1 MNRSYLAIP
10 LSLAIGL
17 MATRVDS
24 AIPGTVPENEPLLP
38 VVLDLHYHNGLIGG
52 RIEHAPLGRVL
63 RELVLKT
70 GMQVKLTEP
79 SFASFRI
86 SARWDAVS
94 IDQAIKQILRGFS
107 FALYRVSNTIGVIVL
122 STPSRASSTSDLI
135 RDGHTNT
142 RALAE
147 PTSSLP
153 GSEPKPAM
161 AADSVPQSLDELLAI
176 PIETALSDDDSDSNE
191 DRDPSIRLAREQEYQ
206 EALLNRAVTALQSE
220 HRHLYEEAI
229 DQLGAINDPR
239 AVQALIDAIEDHDGL
254 DRSTRRWAVEAL
266 WQHATN
272 TRFSD
277 VNSIQAL
284 RQFSEDNDENIRNL
298 AHQVLKEMEQYQ
310 VLIR

>member
-107 FALYRVSNTIGVIVL
+107 FALYRVSNTIGVIAL

-153 GSEPKPAM
+153 DSEPKSAM
-161 AADSVPQSLDELLAI
+161 AADSVPQSLDELMAI
-176 PIETALSDDDSDSNE
+176 SPIEEASSDEDSDSNE
-191 DRDPSIRLAREQEYQ
+191 DRDPSVRLAREQEYQ
-206 EALLNRAVTALQSE
+206 EALLNRAVTALRSE

-229 DQLGAINDPR
+229 DQLGAINDLR
-239 AVQALIDAIEDHDGL
+239 AVQALIDAIEDRDGL
-254 DRSTRRWAVEAL
+254 DRNLRRRAVEAL

-277 VNSIQAL
+277 VSSIQAL
-284 RQFSEDNDENIRNL
+284 RKLSDDSDENIRNL
-298 AHQVLKEMEQYQ
+298 AHQALKDMEHY
-310 VLIR
+310 